1 MNHLQRVLRVY
12 SPQLVHT
19 INSLLDNQ
27 RENQHLTKIL
37 DSHEENLSDFCP
49 ARPRDINIEKVWKL
63 DMLRDEM
70 HNLLEEIVLQH
81 RKTVGDQGL
90 FERMFTRIEGLFGE
104 GFKADENLIL
114 KAIENAN
121 QMVSAWE
128 AADVLPQKK
137 FSILFDY
144 LFIVGYAG
152 SIFLILKESFDKTGK
167 IWVKILMYLPIL
179 AGILDAIEN
188 FGLWQIVSHNGN
200 QFYASL
206 AFYSAS
212 IKFLLLIPSV
222 LGVMYFVSLKFLK
235 KI

>member
-1 MNHLQRVLRVY
+1 MNSFSFKICILIFAIGAVVLRW
-12 SPQLVHT
+12 
-19 INSLLDNQ
+19 I
-27 RENQHLTKIL
+27 
-37 DSHEENLSDFCP
+37 DSTP
-49 ARPRDINIEKVWKL
+49 PGIIEFEL
-63 DMLRDEM
+63 A
-70 HNLLEEIVLQH
+70 
-81 RKTVGDQGL
+81 KT
-90 FERMFTRIEGLFGE
+90 
-104 GFKADENLIL
+104 
-114 KAIENAN
+114 IENAN
-121 QMVSAWE
+121 QMVSTWE

-152 SIFLILKESFDKTGK
+152 SIFLILKEWFDKTGK
-167 IWVKILMYLPIL
+167 IGVQILRYLPIL

-222 LGVMYFVSLKFLK
+222 LGVMYFVSLKFIK